1 MVIKMRDIQDI
12 YLTNL
17 NVVCNLG
24 GFLKTKPDTKWKYGL
39 HRFSQNKFY
48 YITKGKCTI
57 QINDQEF
64 TAKAGDWF
72 YIPANTLHG
81 YSTIDGETFE
91 KFWMHFDIYPNNE
104 IFHSLNL
111 PAMINVSGNSAVTR
125 LFKKFLA
132 AYSSNSL
139 CNKIEEKSVLMALLS
154 EYIRIA
160 LPEDIMVKSVDD
172 KRIDEIIRFING
184 NLNQSLSLSE
194 LAKKFYLHPNHFV
207 RFFKNKTGVTPIHYI
222 KARKMETAKRL
233 LEDSDLSVTEIIEKI
248 GENNINNF
256 SKQFKNYYGLSPR
269 KYREFFTTT
278 KII

>member
-1 MVIKMRDIQDI
+1 MRDIQDI

-48 YITKGKCTI
+48 FITKGRCI
-57 QINDQEF
+57 IRIENQEYI
-64 TAKAGDWF
+64 AKGGDWF

-91 KFWMHFDIYPNNE
+91 KYWAHFDIYPNNE

-111 PAMINVSGNSAVTR
+111 PPMINVSENKAVLR
-125 LFKKFLA
+125 LFKKFL
-132 AYSSNSL
+132 SSYNSSSL
-139 CNKIEEKSVLMALLS
+139 CDKIEEKSSLMALLG

-172 KRIDEIIRFING
+172 KRINEIIRFINS
-184 NLNQSLSLSE
+184 NLNESISLSE
-194 LAKKFYLHPNHFV
+194 LAKRFYLHPNHFI
-207 RFFKNKTGVTPIHYI
+207 RFFKNKTGVTPVHYI
-222 KARKMETAKRL
+222 KMRKMETAKRL

-248 GENNINNF
+248 GENNLNNF

-269 KYREFFTTT
+269 KYREFFLTT